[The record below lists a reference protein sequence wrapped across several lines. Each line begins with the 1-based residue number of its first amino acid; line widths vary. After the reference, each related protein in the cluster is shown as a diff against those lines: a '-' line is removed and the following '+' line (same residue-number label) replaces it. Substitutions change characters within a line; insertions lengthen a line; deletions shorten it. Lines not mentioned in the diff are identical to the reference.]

1 MGSDDRKA
9 QSLDSDGYQIDSQ
22 WGLLGIPGGPTTKN
36 AVLWETLI
44 SDLGLG
50 SFL

>member
-1 MGSDDRKA
+1 MVLQARKA
-9 QSLDSDGYQIDSQ
+9 QSLESDGHQIDSQ
-22 WGLLGIPGGPTTKN
+22 WAPLRIPRGPATKN

>member
-1 MGSDDRKA
+1 MGSDERKA
-9 QSLDSDGYQIDSQ
+9 QSLDSDGHKIDSE
-22 WGLLGIPGGPTTKN
+22 WGPLGIPEEPTTKN
-36 AVLWETLI
+36 AFLSETLI